1 MHLKEQTKTG
11 ATRTLTTAICDWL
24 VGLCFREKQKIE
36 SHKTS
41 LLGVECIEGHFAFVR
56 EAIMDLTTLFYNL
69 REEVSCSVCSDL
81 FTDPK
86 HLSCLHSFCL
96 KCLNRWYETC
106 GGGQAIKCPK
116 CQTLSRVPASGDL
129 KDLPTSFY
137 LNGLIDVLAIKECK
151 NTQVTCGN
159 CDKKSSEASYCFQC
173 CIFYCEQCLVGH
185 NMMRDKKEHRV
196 LAVKE
201 FQDKDYEDV
210 LKRPVFCSKE
220 RHQKEELKYYCKE
233 CETAL
238 CQTCVILNHGGH
250 DLRLIEEEAENKTL
264 EIKSI
269 LQSQR
274 EGLDGKLNVIVQLD
288 EDCAKVIQQS
298 EIARRD
304 VQRFADGLIKTIQ
317 AKMKNIITAVENQTK
332 KSLESLKAKRSAI
345 QQQVNATE
353 SSLKEADKLLK
364 RSTTAEVV
372 QLRKSLQTIFQGL
385 NQTESIVHDPS
396 SLQTLVFVE
405 NQKTIDTVNGE
416 ELGFLC
422 MEEGYRKKPS
432 EFLAEGKGLKEGTV
446 GRKAQFNL
454 ITRNAERKQW
464 YYEGDRVTVEI
475 KDEQER
481 ECVTQVK
488 IDDNKNGI
496 YKITYFPIVQGTFKL
511 LVKVNGEHISCSP
524 FTVILK
530 PFQAKPVLSFGK
542 EGSGDGMFEYPLGV
556 AVSDKDEIVVA
567 DQCKHRV
574 QVFDSNG
581 TFLRSFGHK
590 GVNAGEFNCPYGI
603 AINKD
608 RNIFVAD
615 RYNHRV
621 QIFSW
626 EGRHLGSFGGKGS
639 LDSQLDHPWGL
650 SLDSAGN
657 VIVAD
662 IGNRL
667 IKIFTPDG
675 RFVTKIGGKGSFS
688 FPVHCV
694 QCGEYFIVSDSDE
707 HCIKVFNNVGHFQYK
722 FGRQGQGDG
731 EFKYP
736 RFLSMT
742 QSKHLL
748 VCDKVNNRIQVFE
761 LDGKFV
767 GKFGTN
773 GRKLGEFKNPFSVA
787 VLSDDQIVVCDKTN
801 HRMQIFR

>member
-1 MHLKEQTKTG
+1 M
-11 ATRTLTTAICDWL
+11 
-24 VGLCFREKQKIE
+24 IE
-36 SHKTS
+36 SHKIS
-41 LLGVECIEGHFAFVR
+41 FVERIEGHFSLVP
-56 EAIMDLTTLFYNL
+56 EAIMDLTTLFHNL

-81 FTDPK
+81 FTDPR

-106 GGGQAIKCPK
+106 GGGQTIKCPK

-151 NTQVTCGN
+151 KTQVTCGN

-173 CIFYCEQCLVGH
+173 CMFYCEQCLVGH

-220 RHQKEELKYYCKE
+220 GHQKEELKYYCKE

-238 CQTCVILNHGGH
+238 CQTCVTLNHGGH
-250 DLRLIEEEAENKTL
+250 DLKLIEEEAKNKTL

-269 LQSQR
+269 LKSQR
-274 EGLDGKLNVIVQLD
+274 EGLDAKLNVIAQLD

-304 VQRFADGLIKTIQ
+304 VQKFVDGLIKTIQ
-317 AKMKNIITAVENQTK
+317 AKMQNIITAVENQTK

-345 QQQVNATE
+345 QQQINATE

-372 QLRKSLQTIFQGL
+372 QLKKSSQTIFHRVDQI
-385 NQTESIVHDPS
+385 EPIVYGPS
-396 SLQTLVFVE
+396 SLQTYVFVE
-405 NQKTIDTVNGE
+405 NKKMLDIVNGE
-416 ELGFLC
+416 EIGVL
-422 MEEGYRKKPS
+422 EEAFRTKAS
-432 EFLAEGKGLKEGTV
+432 ESVAEGEGLKEGTV
-446 GRKAQFNL
+446 ARKARFNVT
-454 ITRNAERKQW
+454 TRYAERKQW
-464 YYEGDRVTVEI
+464 YDEKDRVKVEF
-475 KDEQER
+475 KDDQGQ
-481 ECVTQVK
+481 ECVTEVQ
-488 IDDNKNGI
+488 IDDNKDGT
-496 YKITYFPIVQGTFKL
+496 YKITYYPRVQGTFKL

-530 PFQAKPVLSFGK
+530 PFQVKPVLSFGNYGWD
-542 EGSGDGMFEYPLGV
+542 EGMFKNPCGV
-556 AVSDKDEIVVA
+556 AVSDGDEIVVA
-567 DQCKHRV
+567 DNQNHRV
-574 QVFDSNG
+574 QVFESNG

-590 GVNAGEFNCPYGI
+590 GENDGEFKHPFGI
-603 AINKD
+603 AIDKD
-608 RNIFVAD
+608 RKIFVAD
-615 RYNHRV
+615 SNNRI
-621 QIFSW
+621 QILSW
-626 EGRHLGSFGGKGS
+626 EGRHLDSFGGKGS
-639 LDSQLDHPWGL
+639 LDSQLSDPWGL
-650 SLDSAGN
+650 SLDSTGN

-662 IGNRL
+662 SGNKV

-675 RFVTKIGGKGSFS
+675 RFVMKIGEQGSFS
-688 FPVHCV
+688 YPVHCV
-694 QCGEYFIVSDSDE
+694 QCGEYFIASDSVE
-707 HCIKVFNNVGHFQYK
+707 HCIKVFNREGHFQYK
-722 FGRQGQGDG
+722 FGKQGQGDG
-731 EFKYP
+731 EFNRP
-736 RFLSMT
+736 RFLSVT

-748 VCDKVNNRIQVFE
+748 VCDKNNLIIQVFE

-767 GKFGTN
+767 GI
-773 GRKLGEFKNPFSVA
+773 
-787 VLSDDQIVVCDKTN
+787 Q
-801 HRMQIFR
+801 

>member
-1 MHLKEQTKTG
+1 MTI
-11 ATRTLTTAICDWL
+11 TTAVCDWL
-24 VGLCFREKQKIE
+24 VVLCFREKLWIE
-36 SHKTS
+36 CHKTS
-41 LLGVECIEGHFAFVR
+41 LLAVESIEGHFAFVPK
-56 EAIMDLTTLFYNL
+56 AIMDLITLFHNL

-96 KCLNRWYETC
+96 KCLKRWYETC

-116 CQTLSRVPASGDL
+116 CQTLSKIPASGDV

-151 NTQVTCGN
+151 STQVTCGN

-238 CQTCVILNHGGH
+238 CQTCVTLNHGGH

-274 EGLDGKLNVIVQLD
+274 EGLDAKLNVIAQLD

-317 AKMKNIITAVENQTK
+317 AKMQNIITAVENQTK

-345 QQQVNATE
+345 QQQINATE

-372 QLRKSLQTIFQGL
+372 QLKNSLQTIFHGL
-385 NQTESIVHDPS
+385 NQTEPIVYDPS
-396 SLQTLVFVE
+396 SLKTFGFVK
-405 NQKTIDTVNGE
+405 NQKMLDVVNE
-416 ELGFLC
+416 EDIGFLK
-422 MEEGYRKKPS
+422 EPS
-432 EFLAEGKGLKEGTV
+432 QTKASESLAEGDGLKEGIV
-446 GRKAQFNL
+446 ARKAQFNL

-464 YYEGDRVTVEI
+464 YDEGDRVTVEI

-488 IDDNKNGI
+488 INDNKNGI

-511 LVKVNGEHISCSP
+511 LVKVNGEHVSCSP

-530 PFQAKPVLSFGK
+530 PFQVKPVLSFGK
-542 EGSGDGMFEYPLGV
+542 QGSGDGMFIYPVGV
-556 AVSDKDEIVVA
+556 AVSDGDEIVVTDFA
-567 DQCKHRV
+567 NHRV
-574 QVFDSNG
+574 QLFDSNG
-581 TFLRSFGHK
+581 TLLRSFDHK
-590 GVNAGEFNCPYGI
+590 GENDGELIYPTGI

-608 RNIFVAD
+608 RQIFVAD
-615 RYNHRV
+615 RNNHRI

-639 LDSQLDHPWGL
+639 LDSQLLNPWGL
-650 SLDSAGN
+650 SLDSTGN

-662 IGNRL
+662 TGNKL

-675 RFVTKIGGKGSFS
+675 RFVMKIGGQGSLS
-688 FPVHCV
+688 DPVHCV
-694 QCGEYFIVSDSDE
+694 QCGEYFIVSDSSE
-707 HCIKVFNNVGHFQYK
+707 HCIKVFNREGHFQYK
-722 FGRQGQGDG
+722 FGKKGEGDG
-731 EFKYP
+731 DFNCP
-736 RFLSMT
+736 RFLSVT

-748 VCDKVNNRIQVFE
+748 VCDEGGHRIQVFE
-761 LDGKFV
+761 VDGKFA

-773 GRKLGEFKNPFSVA
+773 GSKLGEFNCPFSVA
-787 VLSDDQIVVCDKTN
+787 VLSNDQIVVCDKYN
-801 HRMQIFR
+801 HRIQIFQ

>member
-1 MHLKEQTKTG
+1 
-11 ATRTLTTAICDWL
+11 
-24 VGLCFREKQKIE
+24 
-36 SHKTS
+36 
-41 LLGVECIEGHFAFVR
+41 
-56 EAIMDLTTLFYNL
+56 MDLTTLFYNL

-151 NTQVTCGN
+151 STQVTCGN

-220 RHQKEELKYYCKE
+220 RHQKEEIKYYCKD

-238 CQTCVILNHGGH
+238 CQTCVTLNHGGH
-250 DLRLIEEEAENKTL
+250 DLRLIEEEAENKTI

-274 EGLDGKLNVIVQLD
+274 EGLDAKLNIIAQLD
-288 EDCAKVIQQS
+288 EDCAKLIQQS

-317 AKMKNIITAVENQTK
+317 AKMKNIITAVESQTK

-345 QQQVNATE
+345 QQQINATE

-372 QLRKSLQTIFQGL
+372 ELKKSLQTIFQGL
-385 NQTESIVHDPS
+385 NQTKPIVHDPS

-432 EFLAEGKGLKEGTV
+432 KFLAEGKGLTEGTV

-454 ITRNAERKQW
+454 FTSTAERKQW
-464 YYEGDRVTVEI
+464 YDEKDRVTVEI

-488 IDDNKNGI
+488 IDDNKTGI

-511 LVKVNGEHISCSP
+511 FVKVNWEHISCSP

-530 PFQAKPVLSFGK
+530 PFQVKPVLSFGK
-542 EGSGDGMFEYPLGV
+542 KGSGERMFNSLMGV
-556 AVSDKDEIVVA
+556 AVTAKDEILVA
-567 DQCKHRV
+567 DNQNHRV

-581 TFLRSFGHK
+581 TFLRSFGHQ
-590 GVNAGEFNCPYGI
+590 GVNAGEFKYPYGI
-603 AINKD
+603 AIDKD
-608 RNIFVAD
+608 RNILVAD
-615 RYNHRV
+615 NDNHRI
-621 QIFSW
+621 QILSW

-639 LDSQLDHPWGL
+639 LDSQLSYPWGL
-650 SLDSAGN
+650 SLDSTGN

-662 IGNRL
+662 TGNKL
-667 IKIFTPDG
+667 IKIFSPDG
-675 RFVTKIGGKGSFS
+675 RFVMKIGGQGSLS

-694 QCGEYFIVSDSDE
+694 QCGEYFIVSDSEE
-707 HCIKVFNNVGHFQYK
+707 HCIKVFNREGHFQYK
-722 FGRQGQGDG
+722 FGKQGKGDG
-731 EFKYP
+731 EFSLP
-736 RFLSMT
+736 WFLSVT

-748 VCDKVNNRIQVFE
+748 VCDTVNHRIQVFE

-773 GRKLGEFKNPFSVA
+773 GSKLGEFNHPFSVA
-787 VLSDDQIVVCDKTN
+787 VLSNDQIVVCDKTN
-801 HRMQIFR
+801 NRIQIFQ

>member
-1 MHLKEQTKTG
+1 
-11 ATRTLTTAICDWL
+11 
-24 VGLCFREKQKIE
+24 
-36 SHKTS
+36 
-41 LLGVECIEGHFAFVR
+41 
-56 EAIMDLTTLFYNL
+56 MDLTTLFHNL

-81 FTDPK
+81 FTNPK

-106 GGGQAIKCPK
+106 GGGEAIKCPK
-116 CQTLSRVPASGDL
+116 CQTLSRIPASGDL

-151 NTQVTCGN
+151 KTQVTCGN
-159 CDKKSSEASYCFQC
+159 CEKKCSEASYCFQC
-173 CIFYCEQCLVGH
+173 CRFYCEHCLICH
-185 NMMRDKKEHRV
+185 NTMRNKKDHRV
-196 LAVKE
+196 LTLKE
-201 FQDKDYEDV
+201 FQSKDYDDV

-220 RHQKEELKYYCKE
+220 GHQKEELKYYCKE
-233 CETAL
+233 CETVL
-238 CQTCVILNHGGH
+238 CQTCVTLDHGGH
-250 DLRLIEEEAENKTL
+250 VLKLIDEEAKIKAL

-269 LQSQR
+269 LQTQR
-274 EGLDGKLNVIVQLD
+274 EGLDAKLNVIAQLD
-288 EDCAKVIQQS
+288 EDCAKLIQQS

-317 AKMKNIITAVENQTK
+317 AKMQNIITAVENQTK

-345 QQQVNATE
+345 QQQINATE

-372 QLRKSLQTIFQGL
+372 QLKKSLQTIFHGL
-385 NQTESIVHDPS
+385 NQTEPIVHDPS
-396 SLQTLVFVE
+396 SLQTLGFVE

-432 EFLAEGKGLKEGTV
+432 EFLGEGKGLKEGTV

-454 ITRNAERKQW
+454 ITKNTEKKQRYDER
-464 YYEGDRVTVEI
+464 DRVTVEI
-475 KDEQER
+475 KDEQEQ

-496 YKITYFPIVQGTFKL
+496 FKITYFPIVQGTFKL

-530 PFQAKPVLSFGK
+530 PFQVKPVLSFGDY
-542 EGSGDGMFEYPLGV
+542 GSGDGMFKYPLRV
-556 AVSDKDEIVVA
+556 AVSDRDEIVVA
-567 DQCKHRV
+567 DSWNHRV

-590 GVNAGEFNCPYGI
+590 GENDGEFNCPVGI
-603 AINKD
+603 AIDKD

-615 RYNHRV
+615 SDNHRI
-621 QIFSW
+621 QILSW
-626 EGRHLGSFGGKGS
+626 EGRHLGSFGGQGS
-639 LDSQLDHPWGL
+639 LDSQLFKPWGL
-650 SLDSAGN
+650 SLDSTGN

-662 IGNRL
+662 SGNKL

-675 RFVTKIGGKGSFS
+675 RFVMKIGGQGSLS
-688 FPVHCV
+688 CPVHRV
-694 QCGEYFIVSDSDE
+694 HCGEYFIVSDSYE
-707 HCIKVFNNVGHFQYK
+707 HCIKVFNTKGHFQYK
-722 FGRQGQGDG
+722 FGKREEGDG
-731 EFKYP
+731 CLIF
-736 RFLSMT
+736 
-742 QSKHLL
+742 H
-748 VCDKVNNRIQVFE
+748 
-761 LDGKFV
+761 
-767 GKFGTN
+767 
-773 GRKLGEFKNPFSVA
+773 
-787 VLSDDQIVVCDKTN
+787 VVC
-801 HRMQIFR
+801 Q